1 MEYFNVGF
9 IDDLVEKNSYFTLN
23 KNKKNYILINE
34 CLIKIHKAKNKL
46 KQEELLN
53 PKIKLN
59 EILNK
64 FNKIKEIQ
72 ATIIIEMTNADKNNF
87 VKTELTH
94 KRIYENKYNVK
105 LFNINEL
112 LYKLIVDKSK
122 I

>member
-34 CLIKIHKAKNKL
+34 CLIKIHKAENKL